1 MSKALSLDLRQRALA
16 ALHDEGLSHREAAAR
31 FRVSAASISR
41 WRALARDGSEPRPG
55 PLGGDRRSHVIEAH
69 AAAILAVFHARRDMT
84 LVELQAELVRQGLR
98 IDYEIGVGEALP
110 YDDATFDAVI
120 CVDVLEHVRDLE
132 QVLVEVARVLRPG
145 GLFLFDTINRNPVAR
160 FAIIRLSR
168 SLKAQ
173 QKFKSR
179 NWSLPQK

>member
-69 AAAILAVFHARRDMT
+69 ATAILAVFHARRDMT

-98 IDYEIGVGEALP
+98 FGYGTLWR
-110 YDDATFDAVI
+110 FF
-120 CVDVLEHVRDLE
+120 
-132 QVLVEVARVLRPG
+132 ARHNYTRKKRPR
-145 GLFLFDTINRNPVAR
+145 TPV
-160 FAIIRLSR
+160 SR
-168 SLKAQ
+168 SAPM
-173 QKFKSR
+173 S
-179 NWSLPQK
+179 